1 MKRERY
7 FKALEFK
14 DIKGIIYNSAKQY
27 AQNVAFVIK
36 HKKGEDVI
44 RDLELGVKEK
54 EIYSI
59 VGGNGT
65 FPFIT
70 LSIYSL

>member
-1 MKRERY
+1 MERY

-36 HKKGEDVI
+36 HKKGEDVTYENI
-44 RDLELGVKEK
+44 TFKKLLHDINAFGTKLYDLGLRG
-54 EIYSI
+54 
-59 VGGNGT
+59 
-65 FPFIT
+65 
-70 LSIYSL
+70 